1 MRERAEQWGGQLSV
15 DLGTAAG
22 TTVRAHFP
30 LPANSLDK
38 EER

>member
-15 DLGTAAG
+15 DLGAAAG